1 MSQLKIKNYIIEE
14 SVYNIL
20 LKLQSELVNGKLSI
34 VENKGDYVRVTCP
47 FHKDGKEH
55 KPSCSV
61 SDNDTLEKGWFH
73 CFTCGE
79 KGNFVKFISACRGT
93 TYWSAEQWLIKNF
106 GIEVDQKFNI
116 DVCQKIEPKKYE
128 DEEILDDSILNS
140 FEDFHP
146 YMEKRKLSK
155 DICKKFEIK
164 YDSKECCLIFPVR
177 DFYGRLIGLSKR
189 NVNYKQ
195 FVLPKFKN
203 KPVYLLKDIDI
214 SKPVCVCESQINALY
229 LWSLGYQAI
238 ALFGTGTKF
247 QYEQLNKSGIKYYK
261 LCFDGDDAGREGA
274 KRFKK
279 YITSNCFID
288 IINIPENKDVNDLNK
303 QEIEDLL
310 K

>member
-1 MSQLKIKNYIIEE
+1 MSQLKIKNYIINE

-20 LKLQSELVNGKLSI
+20 LKVKDELINNKLNI

-47 FHKDGKEH
+47 FHKDGKEN

-61 SDNDTLEKGWFH
+61 SDNDSLEKGWFH

-79 KGNFVKFISACRGT
+79 KGNFIKFISVCKGI

-106 GIEVDQKFNI
+106 GIQIDEKFNI
-116 DVCQKIEPKKYE
+116 DRCQRIFPKKYD
-128 DEEILDDSILNS
+128 DEEIIDDSVLKK

-164 YDSKECCLIFPVR
+164 YDPKEQSLIFPVR

-189 NVNYKQ
+189 SVNYKQ
-195 FVLPKFKN
+195 FILPKFKN
-203 KPVYLLKDIDI
+203 KPVYLLGEIDI
-214 SKPVCVCESQINALY
+214 NKPVCVCESQINALY

-238 ALFGTGTKF
+238 ALFGTGSKY

-261 LCFDGDDAGREGA
+261 LCFDGDIAGKEGV
-274 KRFKK
+274 KKFKQSIK
-279 YITSNCFID
+279 SNCFID
-288 IINIPENKDVNDLNK
+288 EILVPENKDINDLEE
-303 QEIEDLL
+303 QDVRRLL